1 MLHFVFPGSTSEGAL
16 QQIKQGKK
24 VRWKVKIN
32 MGIFAQIQSAILFT
46 IKVVALFEGDPNGVG
61 KAWYP
66 LYEGGFAK
74 GVPNKYEGDNVS
86 HTLRI

>member
-1 MLHFVFPGSTSEGAL
+1 MESEN
-16 QQIKQGKK
+16 KQ
-24 VRWKVKIN
+24 N
-32 MGIFAQIQSAILFT
+32 MRIFAQIQSAILFA

-74 GVPNKYEGDNVS
+74 GVPNKYEGDNVYQ
-86 HTLRI
+86 TLRI

>member
-1 MLHFVFPGSTSEGAL
+1 MESENKHANLCTNTIG
-16 QQIKQGKK
+16 
-24 VRWKVKIN
+24 N
-32 MGIFAQIQSAILFT
+32 LFT

-74 GVPNKYEGDNVS
+74 GVPNKYEGDNVYR
-86 HTLRI
+86 TLRI